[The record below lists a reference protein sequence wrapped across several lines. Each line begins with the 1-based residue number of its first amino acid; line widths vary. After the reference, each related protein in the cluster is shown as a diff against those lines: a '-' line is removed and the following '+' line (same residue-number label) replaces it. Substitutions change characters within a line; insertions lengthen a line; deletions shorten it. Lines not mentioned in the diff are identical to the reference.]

1 MAHKLR
7 IPAARCP
14 ACGHVTRDFELIDRR
29 CERMLEGARCRGV
42 NSGTQ
47 SYDDWQACPVC
58 DATGRQE
65 HARCGR
71 CGGDG
76 WIFARSAHQ

>member
-14 ACGHVTRDFELIDRR
+14 VCGHVSRDFELVDKR

-42 NSGTQ
+42 NSATR
-47 SYDDWQACPVC
+47 SYDDWQACPAC
-58 DATGRQE
+58 EATGRKDNS
-65 HARCGR
+65 RCAQCRGE
-71 CGGDG
+71 G
-76 WIFARSAHQ
+76 WVYARSP

>member
-14 ACGHVTRDFELIDRR
+14 VCGHVTRDHELVDKR
-29 CERMLEGARCRGV
+29 CEQMLDGARCRGI
-42 NSGTQ
+42 NNGAH

-58 DATGRQE
+58 EATGR
-65 HARCGR
+65 HDRARCGA
-71 CGGDG
+71 CAGEG
-76 WIFARSAHQ
+76 WIFARPR